1 MSGRTNK
8 NYFIIN
14 KDYVKLY
21 NLVINKSLQLP
32 IVSVS
37 LNDEIMM
44 EMDKLQKTLG
54 FSGRSEIV
62 RAGIRSMLS
71 EEKQRNDLTGVLH
84 SLLLVIHDEKSDDE
98 ISNMRHSYDKL
109 INTHL
114 HSKIDRN
121 RCIEIFLLRGEAEEI
136 RWMTRDF
143 QSNKKMDNIKLI
155 PM

>member
-1 MSGRTNK
+1 M
-8 NYFIIN
+8 
-14 KDYVKLY
+14 
-21 NLVINKSLQLP
+21 P

-37 LNDEIMM
+37 LNDDILNEM
-44 EMDKLQKTLG
+44 EKLQKLLG

-71 EEKQRNDLTGVLH
+71 EEKQRNDLTGMLH

-114 HSKIDRN
+114 HSKIDRD
-121 RCIEIFLLRGEAEEI
+121 RCLEIFLLQGEAEEI
-136 RWMTRDF
+136 RRMTREF
-143 QSNKKMDNIKLI
+143 QANKRMDNVKLI